1 MNMNFFDN
9 IGSSFT
15 LDSTNNFIIGP
26 SLPGYSTLTNQHK
39 QTYIPYLARNINGK
53 AISWEIGVGYIYVED
68 TRVCVS
74 RTEVQ
79 SSSNQN
85 NKVDFNTSGEKQFYL
100 FINSRSFNTGFNSV
114 FIKDNDFDIEN
125 TQGIYIVDVSS
136 GLVHAKLP
144 DCAKNPNLIISLQ
157 TVGLSGTLSISDDKD
172 YLLILSGA
180 NRHTSLVS
188 TGSSW
193 VELKDSASKLNG
205 EIGSLS
211 MDPDMPFSALSDPS
225 GADRSIQ
232 FNDDGSF
239 NETSVYWGSN
249 EQLLFGSPSSG
260 TAKHIIPSTGS
271 FPLVINNTKNNSD
284 FMVYGSGSGE
294 KNLFFTYDGK
304 LGINTPT
311 GVRPLTNLHVFNT
324 NCRDAVRIE
333 NKSTCYPADVSIYHN
348 PSSIIT
354 SGTTISQIKLTAKD
368 SARNPIDFVKLVG
381 KAKTTTAG
389 ATKGEFN
396 LVVNSGS
403 STISTFKSDPD
414 STTLS
419 YVSGG
424 SLVVSPTGI
433 VSSIGSTSLSLG
445 ASTISIKSPSIS
457 TSGALTVSGSASVDS
472 LTVSSGLI
480 LSNLESN
487 VLLAVNNSKRLSPA
501 TGFKLAGVFANKILS
516 SDASGTIVGRFGLD
530 TFLAS
535 NNDILLNRYSQRP
548 ATACLRQLTFTG
560 GAPAAEFAIGDQL
573 SITPA
578 SGSVIFRT
586 ISEIEYT
593 NPTTIASILL
603 DQKLTSEVGNASVY
617 SVTKGGYLVN
627 QLYAGS
633 GVASDATAIILSTR
647 PNVDTIFNTK
657 HKNINFQVYGAEDAP
672 SLSILASAG
681 FQASNSGVYFKF
693 ATQLQTAAGSDI
705 EPFKVQVDANGVG
718 TSSPNNSMNYF
729 SASLP
734 LWSGIGLGMA
744 TSVGTN
750 GRSSYYGTFDQNG
763 NVFEWVSDDEIES
776 IDPNQKIC
784 GGSWRTNSSNG
795 LRSIINTSYINHLDD
810 VGFRL
815 CCRYGLND
823 AEVQIALGLSFVS
836 VGNIDNISDDNVVFT
851 EDEDNRFGVKIKPEP
866 TIISN
871 LGKVDNPYQIGVYEI
886 TNRQYAIFLNAVGKT
901 DIHSIYSS
909 RMSNSPI
916 GGIARSGVNGSRV
929 YTTKANM
936 ADKPVV
942 FVNYLSTIRF
952 ANWLHNGAPS
962 GTGVDSPE
970 PSITEEGAYTIN
982 LASSTTIIQNRD
994 QKYWLPSLN
1003 QWHKAAY
1010 FQPIAGEF
1018 QDSASAVTIR
1028 RSLPYEVSSG
1038 VAASLSVADSLYSD
1052 SLIVGNSG
1060 TLIETVR
1067 DSGSG
1072 AKLNLLTGFRPS
1084 TINMGVPT
1092 IVTINNNPKWNG
1104 NYGTFIADTGITLAA
1119 SGLIK
1124 IVSPQVVRVSG
1135 LQVDTLL
1142 AKSISVVNADGD
1154 IVQGGQYP
1162 GPNGGFI
1169 FKDLN
1174 GIMAS
1179 ASSTLK
1185 AVEATYSVTDDSGEI
1200 STFSGLFPKL
1210 VGASNSAVI
1219 YTNAQGYL
1227 EGYSS
1232 LRLGISVDDLG
1243 ECVFIGNEDP
1253 DSEALPPSLVVS
1265 KIRIGPAIPSFSG
1278 TILTHN
1284 GLGVAQ
1290 WKTADYLRADGMSW
1304 TRYKKRAIK
1313 LLSNNS
1319 AQFISK
1325 TENLGGTGAID
1336 VNTILQE
1343 FSLDETI
1350 GITNASRE
1358 TVYVKVSNYVLL
1370 DSDQEISN
1378 EFFSNEQSL
1387 TITFCPKLSD
1397 EFLENSRVDDLTGEL
1412 LGTEAPTSDTIQ
1424 LGYAFSVYKGAYLD
1438 MAIEPY
1444 AVSGFNCEALDGA
1457 SSYRFKPSTAN
1468 TLSIR
1473 PHVHTSFNKVAEDID
1488 FAIYGYKNTLYN
1500 RYEPSLFGLGSDGL
1514 PSGLKP
1520 AFYVN
1525 VNVDNSCVGS
1535 IESGVSKS
1543 GYLPSADS
1551 SPPTAV
1557 TGITL
1562 DESAKLTINTK
1573 TPYQIATITAT
1584 SGYNSSGVL
1593 VTGINPFSTY
1603 ADLTVNGYMFGSG
1616 IISNDFSY
1624 NPQLVGADKRY
1635 VPNAPLTINSLGQ
1648 LVSLIPP
1655 PPATIPDLPTFVAG
1669 IPGNASI
1676 TLSWTAPVNDGG
1688 QAISDYQIEVSEDQG
1703 NNWTIFVHIPSA
1715 LTTMLITGLNNNVN
1729 YIFRVSAKNGIGVGS
1744 PSLNSAIISPTSNTP
1759 SQPLNLV
1766 ATRNPPNSFQV
1777 VLSWAAPYSAG
1788 ATSITD
1794 YILEYALVPN
1804 PYSTTLEWRTFDD
1817 GISTA
1822 LTRTITGLLN
1832 EPTYLFRVSA
1842 KNTAGNGVPSDIAK
1856 SVGSDDEPLPVTP
1869 VIDTPL
1875 RDNYNFLEYV
1885 FGEPPLQPPAA
1896 ILRIKRDITTVNAP
1910 HPQQLAI
1917 GELAFNAVTGKLYAK
1932 SVSGKVL
1939 EFVGKQIG
1947 FTKAP
1952 TISFD
1957 DTSSFCCLGD
1967 LLTVNISDLKAEPQQ
1982 YTFELTDLTN
1992 NNIDFNI
1999 NNAIY
2004 TNYQTYPEPT
2014 GTGLDEDLGP
2024 AIDMRRAI
2032 VPINLTISGTKPIT
2046 MLRLTVLEG
2055 NSEIA
2060 QRTLTI
2066 SCNSCS

>member
-125 TQGIYIVDVSS
+125 TQGVYIVDVSS
-136 GLVHAKLP
+136 GLIHAKLP

-172 YLLILSGA
+172 YSLILSGA

-193 VELKDSASKLNG
+193 VELKDSASKPNG

-232 FNDDGSF
+232 FNDNGSF

-260 TAKHIIPSTGS
+260 TAKNIIPSTGS

-284 FMVYGSGSGE
+284 FIVYGSGSGE

-304 LGINTPT
+304 LGINIPT
-311 GVRPLTNLHVFNT
+311 GVRPQTILHVINST
-324 NCRDAVRIE
+324 CQESLRIE
-333 NKSTCYPADVSIYHN
+333 NRSSCYPADVTIYHR
-348 PSSIIT
+348 PPGTVT
-354 SGTTISQIKLTAKD
+354 SGTTISQIKLASKNTLGN
-368 SARNPIDFVKLVG
+368 RIDFVQLVG
-381 KAKTTTAG
+381 KAKSTTPG

-433 VSSIGSTSLSLG
+433 VSSIGPTSLSLG

-487 VLLAVNNSKRLSPA
+487 VLLAVNNSKQLSPA

-657 HKNINFQVYGAEDAP
+657 HKNINFQVYGTEDTP

-681 FQASNSGVYFKF
+681 FKASNSGVYFEF

-734 LWSGIGLGMA
+734 LWSGMV

-763 NVFEWVSDDEIES
+763 NVFEWVSDDEITS
-776 IDPNQKIC
+776 TDPNQKIC

-823 AEVQIALGLSFVS
+823 SEVQTALALSFVS
-836 VGNIDNISDDNVVFT
+836 VGNIDNTTDDNVVFT
-851 EDEDNRFGVKIKPEP
+851 EDQDNRFIQMVQPEQ
-866 TIISN
+866 TGILN

-886 TNRQYAIFLNAVGKT
+886 TNRQYAIFLNAIGTT
-901 DIHSIYSS
+901 DIYSIYNSD
-909 RMSNSPI
+909 MSNSPI

-942 FVNYLSTIRF
+942 FVDYLSTIRF
-952 ANWLHNGAPS
+952 ANWVHNGAPS

-1010 FQPIAGEF
+1010 FQPIVGEF

-1038 VAASLSVADSLYSD
+1038 VAASLSVADSLYAD
-1052 SLIVGNSG
+1052 GLIVGNSG

-1067 DSGSG
+1067 HG
-1072 AKLNLLTGFRPS
+1072 ASNATLNLLTGFRPS

-1092 IVTINNNPKWNG
+1092 IVSINNNPDWNG
-1104 NYGTFIADTGITLAA
+1104 NYGTSIANTGITLAA

-1124 IVSPQVVRVSG
+1124 IVSPEMVRMSG
-1135 LQVDTLL
+1135 LKVNNLLTQSIELVD
-1142 AKSISVVNADGD
+1142 SDGVL
-1154 IVQGGQYP
+1154 VQGGQYP
-1162 GPNGGFI
+1162 GQNGGFI
-1169 FKDLN
+1169 FKNLN
-1174 GIMAS
+1174 GTMAS

-1185 AVEATYSVTDDSGEI
+1185 TVEVTYSVTDPETGTI
-1200 STFSGLFPKL
+1200 STLTGLFPTL
-1210 VGASNSAVI
+1210 VGAQLSAAI
-1219 YTNAQGYL
+1219 YQNPQGYL
-1227 EGYSS
+1227 ESYSN
-1232 LRLGISVDDLG
+1232 LNLGVNVDDIDG
-1243 ECVFIGNEDP
+1243 ACVLVGDP
-1253 DSEALPPSLVVS
+1253 DPAADQASLIVS
-1265 KIRIGPAIPSFSG
+1265 KIRIGPALPSFSG

-1284 GLGVAQ
+1284 GIGLAQ

-1304 TRYKKRAIK
+1304 TRYTKRAIK

-1325 TENLGGTGAID
+1325 TEELGGTGPID
-1336 VNTILQE
+1336 INTIRQE
-1343 FSLDETI
+1343 FNIDETI
-1350 GITNASRE
+1350 AITNASRE
-1358 TVYVKVSNYVLL
+1358 TVYAKVANYLLL
-1370 DSDQEISN
+1370 DSEQIVPTG
-1378 EFFSNEQSL
+1378 FFTTEQSL
-1387 TITFCPKLSD
+1387 TITFCPPLSD
-1397 EFLENSRVDDLTGEL
+1397 TFLNNSRVSDLTGAL
-1412 LGTEAPTSDTIQ
+1412 LGTDTPTSETIQ
-1424 LGYAFSVYKGAYLD
+1424 LGYAFSVQKGAYLD
-1438 MAIEPY
+1438 MAIEQS
-1444 AVSGFNCEALDGA
+1444 AVSGFTCQALDGA
-1457 SSYRFKPSTAN
+1457 SPYRFKPSTAN

-1488 FAIYGYKNTLYN
+1488 FAIYGYKDTLYN

-1535 IESGVSKS
+1535 IESSGVSIS
-1543 GYLPSADS
+1543 GYLNFANSLA
-1551 SPPTAV
+1551 
-1557 TGITL
+1557 TGIVL
-1562 DESAKLTINTK
+1562 DESAKLTINSK
-1573 TPYQIATITAT
+1573 IPYQIGTTTAT
-1584 SGYNSSGVL
+1584 SGYNTSGAL

-1624 NPQLVGADKRY
+1624 NPQLVGPDRKY

-1676 TLSWTAPVNDGG
+1676 TLSWTAPVNNGG
-1688 QAISDYQIEVSEDQG
+1688 QVISDYKIEVSEDQG
-1703 NNWTIFVHIPSA
+1703 NNWIIFIHVPSISTTI
-1715 LTTMLITGLNNNVN
+1715 LITGLTNGTA
-1729 YIFRVSAKNGIGVGS
+1729 YIFRVSAINSVGVGS
-1744 PSLNSAIISPTSNTP
+1744 PSLDSDTISPTSNAP

-1766 ATRNPPNSFQV
+1766 ATRGSFQV
-1777 VLSWAAPYSAG
+1777 VLSWGAPNTVGTTA
-1788 ATSITD
+1788 ITD
-1794 YILEYALVPN
+1794 YILEYARVPD
-1804 PYSTTLEWRTFDD
+1804 PYSTTLEWITFND
-1817 GISTA
+1817 GVSTS

-1832 EPTYLFRVSA
+1832 GPTYLFRVSA
-1842 KNTAGNGVPSDIAK
+1842 RNNAGSGVPSDIAK
-1856 SVGSDDEPLPVTP
+1856 SVGTDPEPLPPTP
-1869 VIDTPL
+1869 VDD
-1875 RDNYNFLEYV
+1875 RVKDDWD
-1885 FGEPPLQPPAA
+1885 FG
-1896 ILRIKRDITTVNAP
+1896 II
-1910 HPQQLAI
+1910 
-1917 GELAFNAVTGKLYAK
+1917 AF
-1932 SVSGKVL
+1932 SGV
-1939 EFVGKQIG
+1939 
-1947 FTKAP
+1947 
-1952 TISFD
+1952 
-1957 DTSSFCCLGD
+1957 CL
-1967 LLTVNISDLKAEPQQ
+1967 
-1982 YTFELTDLTN
+1982 
-1992 NNIDFNI
+1992 
-1999 NNAIY
+1999 
-2004 TNYQTYPEPT
+2004 
-2014 GTGLDEDLGP
+2014 
-2024 AIDMRRAI
+2024 
-2032 VPINLTISGTKPIT
+2032 
-2046 MLRLTVLEG
+2046 
-2055 NSEIA
+2055 
-2060 QRTLTI
+2060 
-2066 SCNSCS
+2066 